1 LDVITASVITGL
13 GAAVVAGG
21 STLAGVLLTQRSSR
35 QQQASA
41 LRAQERKDQM
51 AQDEVRRYRNHERRI
66 NAAAQYIAALNAF
79 RRAVNDLDPKN
90 SESVGQA
97 TAAARASADAGSLV
111 DLYFSKSVHER
122 SAVLAAAMFAHEL
135 AALDVHV
142 VAGLSGD
149 FVVAGLPDRR
159 RGACRRVSGPDGCR
173 GRVRRVGRQAPRL
186 PLAAA
191 R

>member
-1 LDVITASVITGL
+1 M
-13 GAAVVAGG
+13 AGG
-21 STLAGVLLTQRSSR
+21 STLTGVLLTQRSSR

-51 AQDEVRRYRNHERRI
+51 TQDEVRRYRNHERRI

-122 SAVLAAAMFAHEL
+122 S
-135 AALDVHV
+135 V
-142 VAGLSGD
+142 VASAI
-149 FVVAGLPDRR
+149 VADMHMRR
-159 RGACRRVSGPDGCR
+159 RHGDDLGDRDNEAKTARDELIIAMKRQLGESEDQQEDTRAASSDTHEPSPRR
-173 GRVRRVGRQAPRL
+173 
-186 PLAAA
+186 
-191 R
+191 